1 MMGTDYS
8 FHPGAAEKAEV
19 DTDHLKN
26 VVPILED
33 LKKYVQD
40 RLTQEVLDIKGKDC
54 LGADH
59 TVPFGKFQN
68 AVKSAQTHKQ
78 YLQSIY
84 NDYTNVAKNLDVA
97 IRATKEIIKN
107 YDDAEELND
116 ANSKNIMKAF
126 TDAGGSNGSPSTTS
140 TATGSGY

>member
-33 LKKYVQD
+33 LKKYVED
-40 RLTQEVLDIKGKDC
+40 RLTQEILDIKGKGC

-59 TVPFGKFQN
+59 SVVFGKFQN
-68 AVKSAQTHKQ
+68 AVKSEQTHKQ
-78 YLQSIY
+78 YLKTIY
-84 NDYTNVAKNLDVA
+84 NDYKGVAKNLDVA
-97 IRATKEIIKN
+97 IRATKDIIKN

-126 TDAGGSNGSPSTTS
+126 TDAGGSNGSPSTSS